1 MGRGVPLK
9 PDVEVTVAVLAV
21 DLRGLAGLPLD
32 PGAEQLDGGGLHT
45 LCPPLLNPQL
55 AEVGPGVARQRR
67 AVLKVKAAQL
77 AARIPGWKERRGLEN
92 RRLTVEA
99 FHVINVSI
107 SALITRQVT

>member
-1 MGRGVPLK
+1 M
-9 PDVEVTVAVLAV
+9 

-77 AARIPGWKERRGLEN
+77 TARIPGWKERRG
-92 RRLTVEA
+92 
-99 FHVINVSI
+99 
-107 SALITRQVT
+107 QGG